1 MHVRHRVGNISY
13 TSHLPER
20 VTTAD
25 ERFDDYTTLDIVS
38 HVTTIENAM
47 SIIRQDFST
56 SFIDGYSVVSRAKVK
71 DGSVHPLRYKP
82 VVWLSLSAGVP
93 VQESRY
99 GNVAFSTDFNSLFQ
113 SNATKFYYIEFLN
126 YVKERVVR
134 NLLTRNKYP
143 LLEFNPMDSSSPLF
157 YDRTEKKWKCSISY
171 NSKEITIEI
180 ITDLQL
186 RNVSYI
192 KAPDR
197 RAKVQEYAVI
207 GYFPVFTDD
216 KLGYFFTPCSK
227 NKYELL
233 VNI

>member
-1 MHVRHRVGNISY
+1 MHARHRVGNVSY

-25 ERFDDYTTLDIVS
+25 ERFDDYTSLDIVS

-47 SIIRQDFST
+47 SIIRPDFST
-56 SFIDGYSVVSRAKVK
+56 SFIDNYSVVSRAKVK
-71 DGSVHPLRYKP
+71 DGSVHPLCYKP

-113 SNATKFYYIEFLN
+113 SIATKFYYIEFLN

-134 NLLTRNKYP
+134 ILLTRNKYL

-157 YDRTEKKWKCSISY
+157 YDRTEKKWKFSISY

-180 ITDLQL
+180 ITDIQL
-186 RNVSYI
+186 RNVSYRSTCQSSGI
-192 KAPDR
+192 CCHWLFSSF
-197 RAKVQEYAVI
+197 Y
-207 GYFPVFTDD
+207 
-216 KLGYFFTPCSK
+216 
-227 NKYELL
+227 
-233 VNI
+233 